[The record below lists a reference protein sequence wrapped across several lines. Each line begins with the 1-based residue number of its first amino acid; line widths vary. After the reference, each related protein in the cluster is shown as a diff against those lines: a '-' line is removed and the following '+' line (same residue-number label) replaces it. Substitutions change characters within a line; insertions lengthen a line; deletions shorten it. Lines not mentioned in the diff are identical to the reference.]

1 MSGGRILG
9 GRQFIATSKQI
20 LKACSVE
27 MAQDNTMIGGIGNK
41 SVIMKSLDLVFDK
54 FALIIPEKLANV
66 KRMEKQ

>member
-1 MSGGRILG
+1 
-9 GRQFIATSKQI
+9 
-20 LKACSVE
+20 

-66 KRMEKQ
+66 KRMERQ